1 MSIFFYFSS
10 TKMIRASNH
19 LTLLYCLVDHAQ
31 LILMP
36 YLFTILLMI
45 LIRPQ
50 VLMICT
56 TEQVR
61 L

>member
-1 MSIFFYFSS
+1 
-10 TKMIRASNH
+10 MIRASNH
-19 LTLLYCLVDHAQ
+19 LTLLYCLVDQAQ